1 MDPVYKKVQNLLLN
15 KKSKKPFINIWTRSS
30 LILKDY
36 VGLNFCVYQGKRFI
50 KLSIN
55 DEMVGHRFGEFSPTR
70 VKHVYKKKKIKGKK

>member
-1 MDPVYKKVQNLLLN
+1 MY
-15 KKSKKPFINIWTRSS
+15 W
-30 LILKDY
+30 
-36 VGLNFCVYQGKRFI
+36 YQGKRFI